1 MILNRESLF
10 FQLLKYLNTDLTIDL
25 LDNRTAEEK
34 KELMATNDM
43 TRTKIEK
50 LLKSIQVTE
59 EALQIVKTYKTQKFW
74 KYLHDTNFSILHPI
88 LRAINTITK
97 RNKNALP
104 CK

>member
-59 EALQIVKTYKTQKFW
+59 EALQIVKTYKTQKF
-74 KYLHDTNFSILHPI
+74 
-88 LRAINTITK
+88 
-97 RNKNALP
+97 
-104 CK
+104 